1 LEEELATISQQ
12 NDLGNGK
19 IDELESTN
27 LQIQEE
33 RAKGEEMLTKQ
44 KELYAELSTIND
56 EMEKELHE
64 NKTKVRELTRENQQ
78 VLQEKVFSRS
88 NQTPTFELQYAKAC
102 RTREKLASGGGKRS
116 YAIDHL
122 RNRQNFDLNKSRQK
136 FHYSLKEHHKISNIP
151 KFRCEML

>member
-1 LEEELATISQQ
+1 LEEELAKISQQ
-12 NDLGNGK
+12 NDLGNSK
-19 IDELESTN
+19 MDELESTN

-33 RAKGEEMLTKQ
+33 RAKGEEMLAKQ

-88 NQTPTFELQYAKAC
+88 NQTSTFELQ
-102 RTREKLASGGGKRS
+102 
-116 YAIDHL
+116 
-122 RNRQNFDLNKSRQK
+122 
-136 FHYSLKEHHKISNIP
+136 
-151 KFRCEML
+151 

>member
-1 LEEELATISQQ
+1 M
-12 NDLGNGK
+12 
-19 IDELESTN
+19 DELESTN

-33 RAKGEEMLTKQ
+33 RAKGEEMLAKL

-88 NQTPTFELQYAKAC
+88 NQTSTFELQ
-102 RTREKLASGGGKRS
+102 
-116 YAIDHL
+116 
-122 RNRQNFDLNKSRQK
+122 
-136 FHYSLKEHHKISNIP
+136 
-151 KFRCEML
+151 